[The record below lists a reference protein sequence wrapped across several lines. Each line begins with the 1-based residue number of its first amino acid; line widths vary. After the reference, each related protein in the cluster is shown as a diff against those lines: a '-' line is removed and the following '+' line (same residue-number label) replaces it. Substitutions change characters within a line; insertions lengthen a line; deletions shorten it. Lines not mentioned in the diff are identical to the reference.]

1 LKAPQE
7 AEAGLFNLKL
17 ETRNPKLVSAIM
29 KRKDLYIIFL
39 IAAVIGG
46 FPRLTGGNE
55 YFISLLIFMGIN
67 SIMTMGLSLLMG
79 YAGQISLGHAA
90 FFGLGAY
97 SSGVLTA
104 QYALHPFGAAL
115 SGMGLSAA
123 IAFLVGKP
131 TLRLKGHY
139 MAVATLGFGEIMFI
153 LFNELSS
160 LTGGP
165 SGLSGIPSLSFW
177 GTAVEGRGYL
187 YLVWGMVILLL
198 LFSLNV
204 INSRVGRALRAVH
217 GSELAASAM
226 GVDASHYKVEVFV
239 LSAIYASMAGSL
251 YAHFVTFISP
261 SSFSL
266 MFSIL
271 LLMMVV
277 VGGTETIWGALLGA
291 TFLTLLPEYLR
302 GLEDFEVLA
311 YGAILMTFL
320 LFMPK
325 GILEGVGRLLGRH
338 GKAK

>member
-1 LKAPQE
+1 M
-7 AEAGLFNLKL
+7 
-17 ETRNPKLVSAIM
+17 S
-29 KRKDLYIIFL
+29 RKDLYIILL
-39 IAAVIGG
+39 IGAVIGI
-46 FPRLTGGNE
+46 FPWLGGGNE
-55 YFISLLIFMGIN
+55 YFLTLLVFIGIN
-67 SIMTMGLSLLMG
+67 GMITMGLSLLMG

-97 SSGVLTA
+97 SSGVLVTK
-104 QYALHPFGAAL
+104 YSFHPLAAFGA
-115 SGMGLSAA
+115 GIFLSAL

-139 MAVATLGFGEIMFI
+139 MAVATLGFGEIIFI
-153 LFNELSS
+153 VFNELSP

-165 SGLSGIPSLSFW
+165 SGLSGIPPLTF
-177 GTAVEGRGYL
+177 GGVTIEGPLYL
-187 YLVWGMVILLL
+187 YLVWALVIFLLI
-198 LFSLNV
+198 FSLNV

-217 GSELAASAM
+217 GSELAAGAM
-226 GVDASHYKVEVFV
+226 GVDAPRYKLGVFV
-239 LSAIYASMAGSL
+239 LSAVYASIAGSL
-251 YAHFVTFISP
+251 YAHFITFISP

-291 TFLTLLPEYLR
+291 AVLTLLPQYLR

-311 YGAILMTFL
+311 YGAILMAVL

-325 GILEGVGRLLGRH
+325 GILVGVRRLFERE
-338 GKAK
+338 KKVK

>member
-1 LKAPQE
+1 
-7 AEAGLFNLKL
+7 
-17 ETRNPKLVSAIM
+17 LVIM
-29 KRKDLYIIFL
+29 KRKTSPSFHHRP
-39 IAAVIGG
+39 VIGV
-46 FPRLTGGNE
+46 FPWLTGRNE
-55 YFISLLIFMGIN
+55 YFISLLVFMGIN
-67 SIMTMGLSLLMG
+67 GMITLGLSLLMG

-97 SSGVLTA
+97 SSGVLTVL
-104 QYALHPFGAAL
+104 YALPPIAGFFFGIL
-115 SGMGLSAA
+115 LSAA
-123 IAFLVGKP
+123 VAYHVGKP

-139 MAVATLGFGEIMFI
+139 MAVATLGFGEILFI
-153 LFNELSS
+153 IFNEMSF

-165 SGLSGIPSLSFW
+165 SGLSGIPALAV
-177 GTAVEGRGYL
+177 GGLPLEATAYL
-187 YLVWGMVILLL
+187 YLVWGMVLLLL

-217 GSELAASAM
+217 GSELAAGAM
-226 GVDASHYKVEVFV
+226 GVDASRYKVQVFM
-239 LSAIYASMAGSL
+239 LSAVYASMGGSL
-251 YAHFVTFISP
+251 YAHFINFISP

-291 TFLTLLPEYLR
+291 AVLTLLPEYLR

-311 YGAILMTFL
+311 YGAILMGVL

-325 GILEGVGRLLGRH
+325 GILEGIQRLWARTQRGS
-338 GKAK
+338 